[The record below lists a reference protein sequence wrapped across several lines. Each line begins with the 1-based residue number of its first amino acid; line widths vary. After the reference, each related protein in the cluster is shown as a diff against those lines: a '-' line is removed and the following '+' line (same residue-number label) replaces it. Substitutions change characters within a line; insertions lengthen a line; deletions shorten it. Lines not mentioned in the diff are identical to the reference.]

1 MHVCMHFS
9 VLERKGKGLV
19 QCSCSEG
26 VCTSDSGVEAEN
38 NDKILDEITPYSLGL
53 S

>member
-1 MHVCMHFS
+1 MHACMHFS
-9 VLERKGKGLV
+9 VLERKENGLV
-19 QCSCSEG
+19 QCSCSEE

-38 NDKILDEITPYSLGL
+38 KDKILDEITPYSLGL